1 MSKTLRWFEITL
13 KIIMV
18 TEQLDAVEN
27 AGPMLSDQ
35 EDFHVL
41 TAGEMEEGVAGL

>member
-1 MSKTLRWFEITL
+1 MVRKLRGIGVPL
-13 KIIMV
+13 KIIVV
-18 TEQLDAVEN
+18 TEQVDTVKD
-27 AGPMLSDQ
+27 AGPMLRDQ